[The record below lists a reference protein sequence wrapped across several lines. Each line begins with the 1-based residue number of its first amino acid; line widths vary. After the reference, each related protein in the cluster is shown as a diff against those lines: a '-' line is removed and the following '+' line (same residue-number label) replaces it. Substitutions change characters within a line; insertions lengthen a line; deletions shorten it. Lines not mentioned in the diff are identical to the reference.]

1 MNFQTP
7 LAAASNRK
15 PTLRENFCDF
25 LMNSQTFFSLKS
37 TNIPKLS
44 SEDHIY
50 ILGQKFFLKNGID
63 AKTFNKTI
71 ENAFNQIIWFSYR
84 RNFPILQSKSD
95 NTFISDTGWG
105 CSIRVGQMLFAE
117 LLKRH
122 LPDGNRCEKIIGFF
136 NDCELDPMKSP
147 FSIQQISI
155 ASAQLFKLE
164 PGSWFRFTHVMILFE
179 ELYHNFAFEIIPNLE
194 FLLFPDG
201 ILFFNQVYEK
211 VSPYS
216 SCMECR
222 TKKIEKFF
230 RDKLCEKCRKF
241 NKSLFLLVC
250 LMPALNYLRNEDF
263 AFIEELMSCP
273 YSVGLMGGKPRR
285 AKYFVSVKDGF
296 LISKDPHYVQD
307 AVVDKMDTS
316 SYFTHNVKYV
326 EINKMASS
334 LAFGFYFRDEREFED
349 FEGFIRK
356 KKEEMEDKWMLSF
369 NEEFKEMEFK
379 DEMRQSFEEEEEKI
393 EEIDVLEDN
402 NLIIISKNNEIQE
415 NKNNENDE
423 KKI

>member
-1 MNFQTP
+1 MNIQTP

-25 LMNSQTFFSLKS
+25 LMNSQTYFSLTK

-44 SEDHIY
+44 SKDQIY

-63 AKTFNKTI
+63 PKTFNKTI
-71 ENAFNQIIWFSYR
+71 ENTLNKIIWFSYR
-84 RNFPILQSKSD
+84 RNFPILQSKS
-95 NTFISDTGWG
+95 NKTFISDTGWG
-105 CSIRVGQMLFAE
+105 CSIRVGQMLLAE
-117 LLKRH
+117 LLSRH
-122 LPDGNRCEKIIGFF
+122 LPDGGRTEKIIGFF
-136 NDCELDPMKSP
+136 NDCEIDPFKSP

-164 PGSWFRFTHVMILFE
+164 PGCWFRFTHIMIIFE

-201 ILFFNQVYEK
+201 ILFFNQIYEK

-216 SCMECR
+216 NCIGCR
-222 TKKIEKFF
+222 EKKFDKFF
-230 RDKLCEKCRKF
+230 REKLCEKCRKF
-241 NKSLFLLVC
+241 NKSLFLLIC
-250 LMPALNYLRNEDF
+250 LMPSLNYLKNEDF

-285 AKYFVSVKDGF
+285 AKYFVAVKDGF

-307 AVVDKMDTS
+307 AVADKMDIT
-316 SYFTHNVKYV
+316 SYFTNGVKYV

-334 LAFGFYFRDEREFED
+334 LAFGFYFRNEFDFEI

-356 KKEEMEDKWMLSF
+356 KKEEMGEKWMLCF
-369 NEEFKEMEFK
+369 DEEFKEMEFK
-379 DEMRQSFEEEEEKI
+379 DEMRQSFAEEEEEEKN
-393 EEIDVLEDN
+393 EEIDVLEEN
-402 NLIIISKNNEIQE
+402 NLVIISKNNEIQE
-415 NKNNENDE
+415 NKNNEN
-423 KKI
+423 